1 MIGSITPYAGSVIP
15 EGYLVCNGDAVSR
28 ETYADLFDVIGTAY
42 GAGDGSTTFNLPN
55 MGGRAVLCNSS
66 SHSIGSL
73 GGEETHL
80 LLDTELPA
88 HSHVVPTHGHGNN
101 IAATMPELTHTIT
114 QAKFTYAYPSSNQQG
129 SALETTMYISTA
141 SASMSR
147 STNLAVADH
156 AATDCTMS
164 GGVLDCLA
172 FDTEEEGE
180 GGVHNNMMPY
190 LALVYIIQTIP
201 DTPPAP
207 RMLIYNGCMP
217 VTPGGYYLVGTK
229 R

>member
-1 MIGSITPYAGSVIP
+1 
-15 EGYLVCNGDAVSR
+15 
-28 ETYADLFDVIGTAY
+28 
-42 GAGDGSTTFNLPN
+42 
-55 MGGRAVLCNSS
+55 
-66 SHSIGSL
+66 
-73 GGEETHL
+73 
-80 LLDTELPA
+80 
-88 HSHVVPTHGHGNN
+88 
-101 IAATMPELTHTIT
+101 MPELTHTIT
-114 QAKFTYAYPSSNQQG
+114 QAKFTYAYPSNSKQG
-129 SALETTMYISTA
+129 SSLETNMFTSTA
-141 SASMSR
+141 TAAMSR
-147 STNLAVADH
+147 STSLAVGNH

-164 GGVLDCLA
+164 GGVLDCSA

-180 GGVHNNMMPY
+180 GGVHNNMQPY